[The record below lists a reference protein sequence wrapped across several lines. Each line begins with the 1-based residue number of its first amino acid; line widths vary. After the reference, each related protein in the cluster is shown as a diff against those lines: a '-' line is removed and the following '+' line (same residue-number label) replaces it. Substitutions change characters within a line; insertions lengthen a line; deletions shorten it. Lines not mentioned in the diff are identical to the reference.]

1 LVLIA
6 PPDYAGNYLD
16 TPVTRFFFHVQD
28 GHQYVDLQGTE
39 LEDVSVARTEAVKFA
54 GQLLIDRPE
63 DLWTSDEW
71 TMRVTDAAD
80 LTLFQLVVLATD
92 GAAGR

>member
-1 LVLIA
+1 VFGYTF
-6 PPDYAGNYLD
+6 DR
-16 TPVTRFFFHVQD
+16 VFFHVQD

-39 LEDVSVARTEAVKFA
+39 LEDISVARTEAIKFA
-54 GQLLIDRPE
+54 GQLLIDRPQ
-63 DLWTSDEW
+63 DLWKADEW

-92 GAAGR
+92 DAAGR